1 MIYILFLFIGGQRR
15 TLSGYIGRFAK
26 RVTDNVDDAEVSLL
40 KEYNK
45 RDPEYVIRWFE
56 RSRPYQWYSPGILA
70 EYVKALVKTDKL
82 DKTELL
88 SVIQEGIH

>member
-1 MIYILFLFIGGQRR
+1 MGNL
-15 TLSGYIGRFAK
+15 AK
-26 RVTDNVDDAEVSLL
+26 RLKQNADDVEVSLL

>member
-1 MIYILFLFIGGQRR
+1 MCG
-15 TLSGYIGRFAK
+15 FAK
-26 RVTDNVDDAEVSLL
+26 RVTDNVDDDEVSLI

-56 RSRPYQWYSPGILA
+56 RRRPHQWYSPGILA